1 MQDISPSLLSFQR
14 ASTILGKNL
23 LIRCVLTYGSNS
35 NTYTT
40 TKIKQLTHT
49 RQGFSHKVSL
59 VLDDTD
65 KTLHSLD
72 LEGYKVVLSYGG
84 ITKAGSEWMPTAPLW
99 VVGQD
104 RDSYRD
110 RLECGLE
117 LEGIFDRMGKHT
129 AEASYTVESGDS
141 RTIKDWLIEII
152 SLTNPDSEST
162 VEQATSDSD
171 MSLREGLRYFA
182 GQRLTITD
190 RTVTKLALK
199 LKKVGTPSGP
209 VKIGFYTVD
218 PDDPLVGGDL
228 LALKEWGDANSLTTS
243 YDWVEVTLAT
253 PVYRESGEV
262 RIVAQFQDG
271 DASNY
276 VEVAY
281 NSSSVLASEHL
292 SHIYQGDWTDEGS
305 YDAVYRYTYSATP
318 LTVWNNYPPY
328 GLVFDSEDDLIDSF
342 IPADSFRINLND
354 NRLQKVK
361 ELLRYTDCVARAGSD
376 GLIHIF
382 VPTTSGTTY
391 DYSYS
396 LEQGRDFHNFFS
408 KRFRRRVVSPN
419 YITVK
424 NHPSHDDSYT
434 GFAKDASADL
444 TDMREIRTYYLRATS
459 NAQCTNLATAFLS
472 KAQMA
477 ADKGSA
483 VVPFVN
489 FAQEEYDYVN
499 FVDERAGDSRAGNIG
514 FITIFYRQGQFSM
527 HLGFG
532 RVPIGVPSL
541 TGYGPETGSEQRL
554 TPENLLPLIDNA
566 YSWIEQIINI
576 LEGKVDIDDLNDIL
590 LALYEDAYFR
600 KATISQ
606 ELLIPSEAA

>member
-1 MQDISPSLLSFQR
+1 MLDISPSLLIGQR
-14 ASTILGKNL
+14 ASSIPAKNL
-23 LIRCVLTYGSNS
+23 LIRCVLTYGSTTY
-35 NTYTT
+35 TYTT
-40 TKIKQLTHT
+40 TKIKQITHS
-49 RQGFSHKVSL
+49 RQPFSHKVAL
-59 VLDDTD
+59 MLDDTD
-65 KTLHSLD
+65 KALHSIDLD
-72 LEGYKVVLSYGG
+72 GFKVVMSYGL
-84 ITKAGSEWMPTAPLW
+84 ITKAGAEWMPTAPLW

-228 LALKEWGDANSLTTS
+228 LALKEWGDANSLTED
-243 YDWVEVTLAT
+243 YAWVEVTIDS

-276 VEVAY
+276 VDVAY

-328 GLVFDSEDDLIDSF
+328 GLVFDSEDDLLDSF
-342 IPADSFRINLND
+342 IPADSIRINLND

-361 ELLRYTDCVARAGSD
+361 EVLRYSDCVARAGSD

-382 VPTTSGTTY
+382 VPTTSGTTF

-408 KRFRRRVVSPN
+408 KRFRRRIVSPN

-424 NHPSHDDSYT
+424 NHPSHSDSFT
-434 GFAKDASADL
+434 GFAKDDSADL
-444 TDMREIRTYYLRATS
+444 TDMREIKTFYVRATS
-459 NAQCTNLATAFLS
+459 DAQCTNLATAFLS
-472 KAQMA
+472 KSQMVA
-477 ADKGSA
+477 SKGSA

-499 FVDERAGDSRAGNIG
+499 FVDARAGDSRAGNIG
-514 FITIFYRQGQFSM
+514 FITIFYKPGQFSM
-527 HLGFG
+527 NLGFG
-532 RVPIGVPSL
+532 RPPLGIGSL

-554 TPENLLPLIDNA
+554 TVENLLPLIDNA
-566 YSWIEQIINI
+566 YSWIEQILDI

-606 ELLIPSEAA
+606 QLLIPSEAA